1 MSAKLIKSILDE
13 APELRTLTKRSR
25 QLLHLQQYL
34 KEALPTNI
42 ASRSA
47 ISSLSD
53 GALTIATDNG
63 AAAAKIRQ
71 MAPRLLSRLHRQ
83 EPEVTAIKIRVQIM
97 SGDKPLRKKQIF
109 LDPKARSELLTL
121 SSHLDESPLRSAI
134 LRLAERVKPTKL

>member
-1 MSAKLIKSILDE
+1 MRFAKRKTERLVIFAGYENNVHLIPLRYFPAPSSCSKEPTDHHLYFLNVMSAKLIKSILDE

-71 MAPRLLSRLHRQ
+71 MAPRLLSR
-83 EPEVTAIKIRVQIM
+83 
-97 SGDKPLRKKQIF
+97 
-109 LDPKARSELLTL
+109 
-121 SSHLDESPLRSAI
+121 
-134 LRLAERVKPTKL
+134 